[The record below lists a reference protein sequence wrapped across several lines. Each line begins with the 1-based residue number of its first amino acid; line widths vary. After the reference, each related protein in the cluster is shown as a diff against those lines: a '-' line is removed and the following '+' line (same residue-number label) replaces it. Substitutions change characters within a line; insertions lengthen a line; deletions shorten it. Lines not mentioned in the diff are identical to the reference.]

1 MILTGPS
8 SEGRNGR
15 DYKLGEV
22 GRVLSNDLEVQECDA
37 TGDK

>member
-8 SEGRNGR
+8 LEGRNGR
-15 DYKLGEV
+15 DHKLCDG